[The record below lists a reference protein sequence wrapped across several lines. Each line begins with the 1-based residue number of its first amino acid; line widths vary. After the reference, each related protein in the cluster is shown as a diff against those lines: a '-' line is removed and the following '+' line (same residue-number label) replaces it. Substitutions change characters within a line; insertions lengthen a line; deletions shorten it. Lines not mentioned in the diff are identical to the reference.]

1 MLIFQ
6 VRPQVD
12 IGVLREEGFDGF
24 ANLTLSHAE
33 ALHRNAEALLPGLD
47 VSCTLPIIDWF

>member
-47 VSCTLPIIDWF
+47 VSCTLPIID